1 MTDTC
6 DPAGTGNP
14 RLDCFGAHHC
24 RAASSLV
31 LKRVDINPGGEVR
44 PRRECGPLP
53 RFLVASADDRLRSD
67 CSGGLA
73 AYGDVVMAAWGGVE
87 CVRLFRIFAPDA
99 VVLDVDLRW
108 GGADGVLAYLC
119 ARGTR
124 LSQCRT
130 WCARRRVSAAATGTT
145 APAVPPG

>member
-53 RFLVASADDRLRSD
+53 RFLVASADDQLRSD

-73 AYGDVVMAAWGGVE
+73 AYGDVVMAAGGVKWVDSFTYSLRTRSCSTRTCGGE
-87 CVRLFRIFAPDA
+87 APTA
-99 VVLDVDLRW
+99 SW
-108 GGADGVLAYLC
+108 PIS
-119 ARGTR
+119 ARG
-124 LSQCRT
+124 
-130 WCARRRVSAAATGTT
+130 AHG
-145 APAVPPG
+145 